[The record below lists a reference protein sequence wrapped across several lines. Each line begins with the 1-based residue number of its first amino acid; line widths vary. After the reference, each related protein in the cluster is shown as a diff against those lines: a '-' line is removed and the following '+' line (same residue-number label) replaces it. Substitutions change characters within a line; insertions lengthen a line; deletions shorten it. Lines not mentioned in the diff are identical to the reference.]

1 MRPDR
6 PNGGGLSRK
15 NIMAEIDHSLKRL
28 QLDYV
33 DLYQIHRL
41 DPHTPMEE
49 TMEALHDVVKSGKAR
64 YIGASSM
71 YAWQFERLQN
81 IAEKNNWTRFVSM
94 QNHYSL
100 IHREEER
107 EMIPLCE
114 NRGVALI
121 PVKIKGLDQ
130 LPGDD
135 LTASHLVHIG
145 GIKEIHP
152 QFNRPLENRLGVV
165 KISGPGKQAIFTT
178 RFAKAHHSHTD
189 LRHIHARITQFGIF
203 HV

>member
-6 PNGGGLSRK
+6 PNGGGLSGK
-15 NIMAEIDHSLKRL
+15 TSWLKSTTVWKRL

-121 PVKIKGLDQ
+121 PWSPARRR
-130 LPGDD
+130 PGYPSMGD
-135 LTASHLVHIG
+135 
-145 GIKEIHP
+145 
-152 QFNRPLENRLGVV
+152 
-165 KISGPGKQAIFTT
+165 
-178 RFAKAHHSHTD
+178 TD
-189 LRHIHARITQFGIF
+189 EAFSD
-203 HV
+203 